1 MPAPNETPKSFNPS
15 YSAPNPAIFS
25 KVQEKELVI
34 VTIKKVQPYGFF
46 ASLDEFENVDA
57 FCHISEV
64 SSGWV
69 KNVRDFVKEG
79 QKTVAM
85 VLRVDKEKRQIDL
98 SLKRA
103 SDMDKKRKLEQY
115 NLDKRAGKL
124 LERAALKIKAQNEIK
139 DVTAILISAYGDLW
153 TVFQDAYE
161 EKKLPEK
168 LSAAWKGAITEIAKV
183 EIKEKVIYL
192 RAELKLKCYS
202 PNGVETIK
210 KLLTDI
216 SDYGTKTVKVEVSYI
231 GAPIYYVDLTSND
244 FKTADKLL
252 TKIEKY
258 IEDNAKKLDI
268 ESTITR
274 LKK

>member
-1 MPAPNETPKSFNPS
+1 MTVNQTPRSFNPS
-15 YSAPNPAIFS
+15 YTAPNPAIFL

-34 VTIKKVQPYGFF
+34 ITIKKVQPYGFF
-46 ASLDEFENVDA
+46 ASLDEYENVDA

-85 VLRVDKEKRQIDL
+85 VLRIDKEKRQIDL

-103 SDMDKKRKLEQY
+103 SDIDKKRKLEQY

-124 LERAALKIKAQNEIK
+124 LERAALKIKKQDELK
-139 DVTAILISAYGDLW
+139 EVTAILIETYGDLW
-153 TVFQDAYE
+153 TVFQDAYD

-168 LSAAWKGAITEIAKV
+168 LSANWKNAITEIAKV
-183 EIKEKVIYL
+183 EIKEKIISL
-192 RAELKLKCYS
+192 RAELKLRCYS

-210 KLLTDI
+210 KILNDI
-216 SDYGTKTVKVEVSYI
+216 NDFGTKTVKVETHYI
-231 GAPIYYVDLTSND
+231 GAPMYYVDLTSND

-252 TKIEKY
+252 AKIEKY
-258 IEDNAKKLDI
+258 IEDNAKKLDV
-268 ESTITR
+268 EHEITR
-274 LKK
+274 IKR